1 MTPATKALPTK
12 VKCEFESVL
21 NLLSYYTNKN
31 KNMCRVFLLGF
42 GGVFSHV
49 STTFTPCKSFGSK
62 CAMRTGLQV
71 RACAQALTSTPLP
84 SRKDLATEPAT
95 TSAPPNNRPTALAP
109 RQPAEDAHG
118 DGPWSGRAQPF
129 AHTPRPLSLTHTT
142 A

>member
-21 NLLSYYTNKN
+21 NLLSYYTNKQEH
-31 KNMCRVFLLGF
+31 VPSFFAAAVAGF
-42 GGVFSHV
+42 PNV